1 MYMKRD
7 PRYSKA
13 VGKLYIHIH
22 RYVYTE
28 RETRTVVKQLYSSID
43 IYTAM
48 YIQSERPTQITTKKC

>member
-7 PRYSKA
+7 PRYRKA

-28 RETRTVVKQLYSSID
+28 SEARAVVKQLYSSID
-43 IYTAM
+43 MYTAM
-48 YIQSERPTQITTKKC
+48 YIQSERPTQ